1 MVPSRS
7 IILVVLAHL
16 THLSGIAAAISTELS
31 PVCELL
37 VVPYGYPCE
46 DHHVTTDDG
55 FTLLLNRIRYG
66 RSQGGDRGGYVRPA
80 ILLQHGLMVGSESW
94 LLSGPGE
101 ALGFV
106 LADAGF
112 DVWLGNAR
120 GSRWNLDHVTLAKTD
135 KAYWDW
141 TFEEMAEFDLPAM
154 LETVCE
160 NTGQPRVLV
169 AAHSQGTLMV
179 LTSLATLASSARQ
192 RISAALLL
200 CPIAFLG
207 HVASRP
213 CKAAAEI
220 FLDKVVGKIGFKE
233 FNFNRAQLLRE
244 RDCCEGLPGVD
255 PLAHV
260 RAQPRPSGTIDPQR
274 QVAALRLR
282 PLGQLPS
289 LRPPHPAR
297 IPRRLDAVD
306 CPACLC
312 GWLEGHPFGCKRR
325 IASVRCHGGVAQG
338 SLGHGGL
345 RASGLHIWRVGEGR
359 FLRAAC
365 AAVSASTFQLVPGSD
380 GEKGEGGR
388 SNAGSSAFISQQD
401 DVCQSAWMEKAVHS
415 AASPPISPSIYEKNK

>member
-169 AAHSQGTLMV
+169 AAHSQ
-179 LTSLATLASSARQ
+179 

-233 FNFNRAQLLRE
+233 FNFNSALGAALVNAACIRANVNCAHIVEAFSGPNCCVNATAVKAYLEWIPSPTSVRNLAHLAQLIRSGKWQRYDYGRLGNFLRYGRLTPPE
-244 RDCCEGLPGVD
+244 FLADLMPSTV
-255 PLAHV
+255 PLAFAV
-260 RAQPRPSGTIDPQR
+260 GSKDILS
-274 QVAALRLR
+274 VASDVSLLFAAMAEWPKDLWVMEDYAHLDFIFGALAREDFYE
-282 PLGQLPS
+282 QHALP
-289 LRPPHPAR
+289 
-297 IPRRLDAVD
+297 
-306 CPACLC
+306 
-312 GWLEGHPFGCKRR
+312 
-325 IASVRCHGGVAQG
+325 
-338 SLGHGGL
+338 
-345 RASGLHIWRVGEGR
+345 
-359 FLRAAC
+359 FLRAHSNSSREVMERRERAEGAML
-365 AAVSASTFQLVPGSD
+365 AAALS
-380 GEKGEGGR
+380 
-388 SNAGSSAFISQQD
+388 
-401 DVCQSAWMEKAVHS
+401 
-415 AASPPISPSIYEKNK
+415 